1 VSMASAS
8 EGSALASEASV
19 ASADSFRVAPAR
31 GFCVAAG

>member
-1 VSMASAS
+1 VSMASS
-8 EGSALASEASV
+8 SKGSALASEASV